1 MTTDEFSERP
11 IPSVLLVH
19 GIRSSRTMWRGQ
31 VEYLESLGASVIA
44 IDLPGHGQLMD
55 QEFTL
60 EECVRVL
67 DEAFARLPDGP
78 KVAVGLSLGS
88 YMVLHWAARTATG
101 PDAVLAASGAVQP
114 RGVGLGAYRAAAGVI
129 GLLPDRGQGLN
140 DVMAKLFLTEQAV
153 QDTAAGGVALDV
165 MGPALNAIGQVDPI
179 ADLGRIAVPVWLV
192 NGAWDHFR
200 IEQRLFWRSVNRGRL
215 IVVPKAGH
223 LVSLEAPATF
233 NAVLTVLLDRV
244 ADGVA

>member
-1 MTTDEFSERP
+1 
-11 IPSVLLVH
+11 
-19 GIRSSRTMWRGQ
+19 MWRGQ

-114 RGVGLGAYRAAAGVI
+114 GGVGLGAYRAAAGVI
-129 GLLPDRGQGLN
+129 GLLPDRGQGRN
-140 DVMAKLFLTEQAV
+140 DVMAKRFLTGQARSE
-153 QDTAAGGVALDV
+153 
-165 MGPALNAIGQVDPI
+165 
-179 ADLGRIAVPVWLV
+179 GRAEGEVV
-192 NGAWDHFR
+192 
-200 IEQRLFWRSVNRGRL
+200 GRRCE
-215 IVVPKAGH
+215 V
-223 LVSLEAPATF
+223 
-233 NAVLTVLLDRV
+233 R
-244 ADGVA
+244 